1 MVVSDPVQVI
11 RCLFAFLHTIC
22 VLHVAVFGVYSY
34 YMKKFK
40 PGGVGADPA
49 GRRVKILYK
58 SVDIDTET
66 YYYTI
71 TDTEKC

>member
-1 MVVSDPVQVI
+1 MQI
-11 RCLFAFLHTIC
+11 L
-22 VLHVAVFGVYSY
+22 
-34 YMKKFK
+34 